1 MKKIEQLYRDAP
13 VRNSPDSLDR
23 EILEQAKRQVAG
35 QSVSNTGWS
44 LSLSW
49 MPMAASF
56 VVVGVGI
63 ALVLRSGIIS
73 TGGTG
78 TSIDGYPESLIE
90 ADEGAR
96 SDVLMSGSGGSSP
109 VASTPEGL
117 SREERKPV
125 SSDDKVRLL
134 RQAEN
139 TQLTARTA
147 NKKESV
153 VRLADQSRQLSDSSQ
168 DKLASSI
175 RERRADLS
183 LSKQAK
189 QSELTSAATDLAL
202 TARSSTA
209 ASQRIQPVPQTEGS
223 GLPASGDTAKS
234 RAVASSL
241 LPLDTD
247 ETEATDA
254 VEPAAPITDR
264 SALAASELA
273 EQSHFGTSRAEISQQ
288 PAADSLSRLR
298 PSAERSSADADEA
311 LDAENPRAQIDAVSG
326 RAPDAAESNSRRQII
341 ILVESGALGWLSK
354 QQAAEY
360 TLQLATAGDD
370 IYLAELGQTIA
381 ENSPG
386 ELQVA
391 VLPVPPANA
400 GDTGSFTLLAGV
412 YGTFDEA
419 QNALAQLPVHA
430 RKFGARVRNIGVLQQ
445 LVK

>member
-1 MKKIEQLYRDAP
+1 M
-13 VRNSPDSLDR
+13 
-23 EILEQAKRQVAG
+23 
-35 QSVSNTGWS
+35 
-44 LSLSW
+44 
-49 MPMAASF
+49 
-56 VVVGVGI
+56 
-63 ALVLRSGIIS
+63 
-73 TGGTG
+73 
-78 TSIDGYPESLIE
+78 
-90 ADEGAR
+90 
-96 SDVLMSGSGGSSP
+96 
-109 VASTPEGL
+109 
-117 SREERKPV
+117 
-125 SSDDKVRLL
+125 
-134 RQAEN
+134 
-139 TQLTARTA
+139 
-147 NKKESV
+147 
-153 VRLADQSRQLSDSSQ
+153 RLADQSRQLSDSSQ

-254 VEPAAPITDR
+254 VEPAVPITDR